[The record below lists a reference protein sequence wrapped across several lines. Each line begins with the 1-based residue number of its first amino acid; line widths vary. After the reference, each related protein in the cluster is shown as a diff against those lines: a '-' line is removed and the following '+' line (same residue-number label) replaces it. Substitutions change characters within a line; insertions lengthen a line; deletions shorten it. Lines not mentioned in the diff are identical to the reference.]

1 MRLIR
6 DEVVAVDVH
15 WEMIGARDS
24 RDNELPPR
32 RGILNLIGHP
42 GESTVMPCP
51 ARPPPKDAI

>member
-1 MRLIR
+1 
-6 DEVVAVDVH
+6 
-15 WEMIGARDS
+15 MIGARDS